1 MLRSICGNER
11 EGIDM
16 PKLIISTVGTTLLKV
31 RGVVSADEEQLLTK
45 HANDMH
51 PPETLRAL
59 LDNVADDARY
69 TSMDIL
75 QTAEFATLQLYRT
88 KVAPQHAHWYL
99 PGARYVFVGTD
110 TYTSKMVLATF
121 RRFLNAQFPQVSI
134 GQDIVVRGLQVQ
146 NTHGLDTAL
155 RELYDTLNRAT
166 EAYDASDVLC
176 NISGGFK
183 FISGWMQAYAVHK
196 GFATVYTFEGSQAM
210 VLSEPRF
217 PGNFPPP
224 LEYI

>member
-1 MLRSICGNER
+1 
-11 EGIDM
+11 M

-31 RGVVSADEEQLLTK
+31 RGVVSADEESLLIK
-45 HANDMH
+45 HANDVN
-51 PPETLRAL
+51 PPAAVQTLL
-59 LDNVADDARY
+59 QNVNDDARY

-75 QTAEFATLQLYRT
+75 QTAEFATLGLYRT
-88 KVAPQHAHWYL
+88 KVAPQHTNWYV

-110 TYTSKMVLATF
+110 TYTSKLVLSVF
-121 RRFLNAQFPQVSI
+121 RRFMHTQFPQVNQ

-146 NTHGLDTAL
+146 NTLGLDTAL
-155 RELYDTLNRAT
+155 QELYATLNRVTKEFDRA
-166 EAYDASDVLC
+166 DILC

-183 FISGWMQAYAVHK
+183 FISGWMQAYAIQQ

-210 VLSEPRF
+210 VLSEPRY
-217 PGNFPPP
+217 PGNFPAP